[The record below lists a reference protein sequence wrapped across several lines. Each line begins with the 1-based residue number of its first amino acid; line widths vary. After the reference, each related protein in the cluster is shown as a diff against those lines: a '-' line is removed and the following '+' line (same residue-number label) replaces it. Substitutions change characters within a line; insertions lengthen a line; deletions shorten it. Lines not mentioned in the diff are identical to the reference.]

1 MKKLLALA
9 LALILALGCVGA
21 FAEEAAPAYG
31 IDTKMQ
37 LTLNHNLGSLL
48 LGMTTGKYDEK
59 LSEAVLNLL
68 DCVYLDVASGG
79 NVVDMALIG
88 NEYPLTSVVG
98 VADETG
104 MTFVGD
110 LFPHY
115 ALRMEYADIQ
125 AVMGQMSE
133 QLNLQV
139 NDEDVQMPEL
149 SDEEMAALMADL
161 QTYAEDLDAFA
172 ASVQS
177 SAVTSED
184 GSTVTITLTS
194 QQLVGLAESVLNR
207 LSADEVLK
215 PYLEQ
220 IVEQVNARLS
230 EEQKTS
236 LEQVLATAAQKVQEL
251 KAAEDANLAVVT
263 TSRQEDGSTYTE
275 VNVANSL
282 LVTVNK
288 QEGALDVTALFSQKG
303 ITDAEAQLN
312 GILDGTNAEDIAV
325 QLSKRSET
333 DENDVVSTTFTLDA
347 MFGGLNLGVA
357 CSNAKTGEGTVDYV
371 SHTIASLSLNLLGG
385 ELAQLEAI
393 TMVDDLPAAPE
404 LGERTVVNIINPS
417 EEEKQALIKDVT
429 TYGLPA
435 LAAACVQGM
444 PDQVAALVE
453 LGMDM
458 KNLSFQSDSLTQ
470 TDEYDYSESDESTD
484 YSEDEE
490 EEEYED
496 DGIDLSGIWTA
507 PDGSVLTLN
516 ADGTFVLN
524 YATRETQ
531 GTWYKVYNGGMML
544 DTERVGIYCDYTEN
558 SIEAVI
564 GFDTLDFTR

>member
-1 MKKLLALA
+1 MKKLLALV

-161 QTYAEDLDAFA
+161 QTYVEDLDAFA
-172 ASVQS
+172 ASVQG

-325 QLSKRSET
+325 QLSKHSET

-371 SHTIASLSLNLLGG
+371 SHTIASLSLNLLDG

-404 LGERTVVNIINPS
+404 LGERTVVSIINPS
-417 EEEKQALIKDVT
+417 DEEKQALIKDVT

-470 TDEYDYSESDESTD
+470 TEEYDYSESDESTD